1 MRKISDSGERNHS
14 RRSSS
19 LSGSSSSSRLQF
31 LGSLDDIMELSD
43 DSYELEEGEIR
54 EDVMAVDMQQP
65 HHQHS
70 PRLAGSPDSRD
81 RSKPRRR
88 NERDR
93 DLRLNDVDFDRDFP
107 QYEFP
112 NPVISDDM
120 DQDVAM
126 TDAVDPPE
134 RPSESLGGF
143 SAFPALFTPPV
154 SSSATSSRSGS
165 TSSTLRSSISIAGD
179 HPSDHDPSYNQGYD
193 GNPSAWIKIDLNKPV
208 LVLDVASTIPTR
220 FSYFAHICLAHSF
233 ISADV
238 AFSFDNRNFL
248 CEAIQKAGE
257 YFQSKGYRVR
267 GIIRD
272 TFLRPRHAKGSLV
285 DRPEYLRYLRD
296 FGLLEITEVH
306 DDPVAIRYAYD
317 KNGFIVSNDKY
328 RDQRTYG
335 DPKLAAYLKFARIS
349 VEWKFGEFTPVWGD
363 NAFLP
368 GERG

>member
-1 MRKISDSGERNHS
+1 
-14 RRSSS
+14 
-19 LSGSSSSSRLQF
+19 
-31 LGSLDDIMELSD
+31 
-43 DSYELEEGEIR
+43 
-54 EDVMAVDMQQP
+54 
-65 HHQHS
+65 
-70 PRLAGSPDSRD
+70 
-81 RSKPRRR
+81 
-88 NERDR
+88 
-93 DLRLNDVDFDRDFP
+93 
-107 QYEFP
+107 
-112 NPVISDDM
+112 
-120 DQDVAM
+120 
-126 TDAVDPPE
+126 
-134 RPSESLGGF
+134 
-143 SAFPALFTPPV
+143 
-154 SSSATSSRSGS
+154 
-165 TSSTLRSSISIAGD
+165 
-179 HPSDHDPSYNQGYD
+179 
-193 GNPSAWIKIDLNKPV
+193 
-208 LVLDVASTIPTR
+208 
-220 FSYFAHICLAHSF
+220 
-233 ISADV
+233 V